1 MNISLIELSMRRPR
15 QWPIRP
21 VIISAATS
29 FFGPSV
35 SLTIGDNSMKSPWNG
50 LLGFTGFPVM
60 VFLVVSQWLFIGF
73 EFAERRFS
81 RYFFCFDFVVPNVT
95 GFYWVLPSFT
105 EFYLGVEGFTGSCRV
120 LRGLTRFYWV
130 LVCSFRQC
138 GVGQCVRASFMTWT
152 SKDNVVCRDQYITE
166 RRPLDDR

>member
-105 EFYLGVEGFTGSCRV
+105 EFYRV
-120 LRGLTRFYWV
+120 LPSFRGLFLVETRLIGCDFF
-130 LVCSFRQC
+130 LSNLR
-138 GVGQCVRASFMTWT
+138 
-152 SKDNVVCRDQYITE
+152 
-166 RRPLDDR
+166 